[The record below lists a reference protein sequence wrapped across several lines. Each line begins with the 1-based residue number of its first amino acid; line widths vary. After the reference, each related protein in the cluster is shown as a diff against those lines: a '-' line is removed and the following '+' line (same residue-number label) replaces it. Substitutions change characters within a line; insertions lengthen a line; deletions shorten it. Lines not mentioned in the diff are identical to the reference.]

1 MLKTLNE
8 YQELAKRTWS
18 NTLQQQSES
27 ALYYVALGLGNEAGE
42 VQGKIKK
49 LIRDK
54 NGVLMSEDAKEIAL
68 ELGDALWYLSM
79 IAAEIGV
86 TLEEI
91 AEMNIKKLESRKE
104 RGMIQGSGDYR

>member
-1 MLKTLNE
+1 V
-8 YQELAKRTWS
+8 
-18 NTLQQQSES
+18 
-27 ALYYVALGLGNEAGE
+27 LYYVALGLGNEAGE